1 MLCCTSSIL
10 RKIKITL
17 AVTCLSLTC
26 TFTSLASEYISVGEQ
41 YSKMGIVECPK
52 FLNIRQQPTTES
64 AIVGIIPNG
73 GVVEVKRTGDLWH
86 AVKSGDISGY
96 VLKEYLVTGA
106 KAESLAEQ
114 CSIKKIRFNSIGS
127 IYAAKNKS
135 SKVWDRPITGSTY
148 NVIEDTGDWVTIDLD
163 SAIGYI
169 SKDEDITYYMGLE
182 TAMPYYNVSNV
193 SEQRKD
199 VIKYAMQFLGKPYV
213 WGGNDPNTGADC
225 SGFVRYCYWHSAEV
239 WLPRVSYEQCNV
251 GELRTSM
258 EMLPGDLIYYA
269 NQEGTVGHVAM
280 YIGNGTILHAASKA
294 SGVKLSQWN
303 YRTPKYIRSV
313 LPD

>member
-1 MLCCTSSIL
+1 MRYYISSIL
-10 RKIKITL
+10 QKARI
-17 AVTCLSLTC
+17 AVTVACVSLTL
-26 TFTSLASEYISVGEQ
+26 TFTSLAADYMPIGEQ
-41 YSKMGIVECPK
+41 YSNMGIVDCPK
-52 FLNIRQQPTTES
+52 FLNIRQQPTVES
-64 AIVGIIPNG
+64 SIVGIIPNG
-73 GVVEVKRTGDLWH
+73 GVVEVKKTGDLWY

-114 CSIKKIRFNSIGS
+114 HATRKVKFNSIGS

-135 SKVWDRPITGSTY
+135 SKIWDRPITGSTY
-148 NVIEDTGDWVTIDLD
+148 NVIDESEGWVTIDLD

-169 SKDEDITYYMGLE
+169 STDENVTYYMGLE

-193 SEQRKD
+193 SEQRKN

-225 SGFVRYCYWHSAEV
+225 SGFVRYCYWHSAGV
-239 WLPRVSYEQCNV
+239 WLPRVSYEQCYV

-258 EMLPGDLIYYA
+258 EMMPGDLIYYA

-313 LPD
+313 LSD